1 MTGGRGADCVI
12 DAVGMEPE
20 RTILDRAKAVF
31 NLEKGSPKVLEACF
45 EAVRRGGNASV
56 VGVYASNY
64 DNFPIHQLFEK
75 GLTIQFGQA
84 HVQKYIDELFEIV
97 RSGKVTLNDVI
108 THRIPL
114 SKAADGYDIF
124 RNKKDD
130 CVKVVMT
137 PGE

>member
-1 MTGGRGADCVI
+1 M
-12 DAVGMEPE
+12 
-20 RTILDRAKAVF
+20 
-31 NLEKGSPKVLEACF
+31 
-45 EAVRRGGNASV
+45 
-56 VGVYASNY
+56 
-64 DNFPIHQLFEK
+64 
-75 GLTIQFGQA
+75 TIQFGQA

>member
-1 MTGGRGADCVI
+1 MY
-12 DAVGMEPE
+12 
-20 RTILDRAKAVF
+20 K
-31 NLEKGSPKVLEACF
+31 
-45 EAVRRGGNASV
+45 
-56 VGVYASNY
+56 
-64 DNFPIHQLFEK
+64 
-75 GLTIQFGQA
+75 
-84 HVQKYIDELFEIV
+84 KYIDELFEIV
-97 RSGKVTLNDVI
+97 CSGKITLNDVI